1 MVRLRVT
8 EHDWHITLLPR
19 SESNTMNKKIA
30 IIVLAALLC
39 CIATQVS
46 AGTSGAKPLRWYLE
60 AGGGTAGIEG
70 DLLPTASVH
79 TGIQLGS
86 SVAVGAYTKLTLL
99 SDFEHTEFGL
109 STADVEAAF
118 SLATGTELT
127 FTPFSGQRLHPLVR
141 LSVGGIT
148 TGYLENTD
156 GEEGYETAHVQR
168 FFHAAAH
175 VGGELA
181 VTRAFRVTVQ
191 GGWSF
196 AGNTET
202 MGISTGELGGFEVV
216 IATRI
221 LWDTMW

>member
-1 MVRLRVT
+1 
-8 EHDWHITLLPR
+8 
-19 SESNTMNKKIA
+19 MNKKIA

-46 AGTSGAKPLRWYLE
+46 AGVSGAKTLRWYLE
-60 AGGGTAGIEG
+60 VGGGTVGIEG
-70 DLLPTASVH
+70 DLLPTGSLH
-79 TGIQLGS
+79 TGIQLGP
-86 SVAVGAYTKLTLL
+86 SVAVGAYSTLTLL
-99 SDFEHTEFGL
+99 SDFEHAEFGL

-127 FTPFSGQRLHPLVR
+127 FTPYSEWRFHPLVR

-148 TGYLENTD
+148 AGYLENTD
-156 GEEGYETAHVQR
+156 NEEGYETAHVQR

-175 VGGELA
+175 IGGELT
-181 VTRAFRVTVQ
+181 VTRAFRVTMQ

-196 AGNTET
+196 AGNTGT
-202 MGISTGELGGFEVV
+202 MGIGVGELGGFEVA

>member
-1 MVRLRVT
+1 
-8 EHDWHITLLPR
+8 
-19 SESNTMNKKIA
+19 MNKKIV

-60 AGGGTAGIEG
+60 AGGGTAAIEG
-70 DLLPTASVH
+70 DLLPTGSLH
-79 TGIQLGS
+79 TGIQLGP
-86 SVAVGAYTKLTLL
+86 SVAVGAYSTLTLL
-99 SDFEHTEFGL
+99 SDFEHAEFGL

-127 FTPFSGQRLHPLVR
+127 FTPFPERRLHPLVR

-168 FFHAAAH
+168 FSMPQHMSEVNLPLPAH
-175 VGGELA
+175 SGSPYKADGRSPEIP
-181 VTRAFRVTVQ
+181 RPWESVQ
-191 GGWSF
+191 ENWEDS
-196 AGNTET
+196 
-202 MGISTGELGGFEVV
+202 
-216 IATRI
+216 R
-221 LWDTMW
+221 